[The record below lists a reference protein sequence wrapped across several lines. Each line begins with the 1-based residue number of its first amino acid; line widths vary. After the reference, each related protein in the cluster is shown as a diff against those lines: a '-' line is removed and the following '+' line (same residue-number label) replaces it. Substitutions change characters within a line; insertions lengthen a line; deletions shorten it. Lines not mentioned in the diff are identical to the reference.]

1 MSGDKLSEITGQLRE
16 IKSGTLTELGLRM
29 GQMHDRQN
37 RQEAFL
43 AQALTEI
50 KEGKL
55 ETKEHM
61 ADIALGH
68 EKKVRECLKHMSDRF
83 DKKIDDIMNQAFPSG
98 DLHGHKKY
106 HNEKNE
112 WLENRNAFFREVLSH
127 IAKAGIL
134 SGIFVI
140 GVALWNWLVMEIK
153 RGG

>member
-1 MSGDKLSEITGQLRE
+1 MSEDKISEIKGQLHE
-16 IKSGTLTELGLRM
+16 IKSGTLNELGLRM

-37 RQEAFL
+37 RQEAFIS
-43 AQALTEI
+43 QALTEI

-55 ETKEHM
+55 ETKDQM
-61 ADIALGH
+61 ADIALEH

-83 DKKIDDIMNQAFPSG
+83 DNKIDQVMSKSFPGG
-98 DLHGHKKY
+98 DPHGHKKY